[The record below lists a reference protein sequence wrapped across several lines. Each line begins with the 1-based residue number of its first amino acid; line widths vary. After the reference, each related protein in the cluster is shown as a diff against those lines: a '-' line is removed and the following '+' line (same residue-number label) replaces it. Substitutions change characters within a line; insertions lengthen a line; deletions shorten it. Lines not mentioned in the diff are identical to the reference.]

1 MFSRR
6 NLIIAGVLTLLIAG
20 GAAYYFQRQAAQRA
34 AEAAALRTEVVSTG
48 DILSTVSATG
58 SIAPEAQVNL
68 SFATTGTVAEVLVDV
83 GDTVK
88 KGQVLARLDTTN
100 LELAVAQ
107 AEQTY
112 ILQQA
117 NLEGLQTGPSDS
129 EIKAAKA
136 AIASG
141 NAAYTAAK
149 QQADAQPD
157 SLVIAQSNLDK
168 VKEHL
173 RVAQWAYDNMLT
185 TWFLKDYAPNS
196 PQAEALKNAQT
207 DYNVALAD
215 YNLKKAQINSS
226 SLSAAYAQVT
236 QAQAN
241 LAKLE
246 AGPNAAQLKAAQAQ
260 VEQARISLE
269 ITKTNLEKAT
279 LKAPFAGVVATANV
293 KLGEPAGAGPAA
305 FVLVDT
311 SIFHI
316 DVTVDEVDVA
326 RIGIGQPLT
335 ITLDALP
342 GQTINGKVRQ
352 IAPTATV
359 NGGVVSYA
367 VRLVLDSTDA
377 PLRAGMS
384 ATADIVVDKATDVV
398 LVPNWAIRRD
408 RDTGEVLASILKDG
422 KPVEV
427 PVTLGLRNETLSE
440 VKEGVKAGDTVAV
453 STLREQLS
461 FFGGGG

>member
-1 MFSRR
+1 MFTRR
-6 NLIIAGVLTLLIAG
+6 NLIIAGAIILLIGG
-20 GAAYYFQRQAAQRA
+20 GAAYYFQRQAALRA
-34 AEAAALRTEVVSTG
+34 AEAAALRTEVVATG
-48 DILSTVSATG
+48 DILSTVSASG
-58 SIAPEAQVNL
+58 SIAPEAQANL
-68 SFATTGTVAEVLVDV
+68 NFATTGTVAEVLVEV
-83 GDTVK
+83 SETVK

-117 NLEGLQTGPSDS
+117 NLEGLQTGPSES

-136 AIASG
+136 AVASG

-168 VKEHL
+168 AKEHL
-173 RVAQWAYDNMLT
+173 RVAQWAYDNMLN

-215 YNLKKAQINSS
+215 YNLKKAQINTS
-226 SLSAAYAQVT
+226 SLSAAYAQLT

-246 AGPNAAQLKAAQAQ
+246 AGPSEAQLKAAKAQ
-260 VEQARISLE
+260 VEQARIALE
-269 ITKTNLEKAT
+269 IAETNLEKAT
-279 LKAPFAGVVATANV
+279 LKAPFAGVIAAVNV
-293 KLGEPAGAGPAA
+293 KAGEAAGGGPA

-311 SIFHI
+311 SLFHI

-326 RIGIGQPLT
+326 RIGLGQQLT
-335 ITLDALP
+335 VTLDALP
-342 GQTINGKVRQ
+342 GEVINGKVDR

-367 VRLVLDSTDA
+367 VRLVLDATEA

-384 ATADIVVDKATDVV
+384 ATADIVVDKAEGVV

-408 RDTGEVLASILKDG
+408 RDTGQALVSVLQDG
-422 KPVEV
+422 QPVEV
-427 PVTLGLRNETLSE
+427 PVTLGLRNESFSE
-440 VKEGVKAGDTVAV
+440 VIEGVEAGDTVAV

-461 FFGGGG
+461 FFGGG

>member
-6 NLIIAGVLTLLIAG
+6 ILIVAGVVVLLIGG
-20 GAAYYFQRQAAQRA
+20 GAAYYFQRQAALRA
-34 AEAAALRTEVVSTG
+34 AEAAALRTEVVATG
-48 DILSTVSATG
+48 DILSTVSASG
-58 SIAPEAQVNL
+58 SIAPEAQASLN
-68 SFATTGTVAEVLVDV
+68 FATTGTVAEVLVEV
-83 GDTVK
+83 SETVK
-88 KGQVLARLDTTN
+88 KDQVLARLDTVN

-117 NLEGLQTGPSDS
+117 NLEGLQTGPSES

-136 AIASG
+136 AVASG

-173 RVAQWAYDNMLT
+173 RVAQWAYDNMLN

-215 YNLKKAQINSS
+215 YNLKKAQINTS
-226 SLSAAYAQVT
+226 SLSAAYAQLT

-241 LAKLE
+241 LAALE
-246 AGPNAAQLKAAQAQ
+246 AGPSEAQLKAARAQ
-260 VEQARISLE
+260 VEQARIALE
-269 ITKTNLEKAT
+269 IAETNLEKAT
-279 LKAPFAGVVATANV
+279 LKTPFAGVIAAVNV
-293 KLGEPAGAGPAA
+293 KAGEAAGGGPA

-311 SIFHI
+311 SLFHI

-326 RIGIGQPLT
+326 RIGLGQPLT
-335 ITLDALP
+335 VTLDALP
-342 GQTINGKVRQ
+342 GEVINGNVDR

-367 VRLVLDSTDA
+367 VRLVLDATGA

-384 ATADIVVDKATDVV
+384 ATADIVVDRAEGVV

-408 RDTGEVLASILKDG
+408 RDTGEVLVSVLQDG
-422 KPVEV
+422 QPVEV
-427 PVTLGLRNETLSE
+427 PVTLGLRNESFSE
-440 VKEGVKAGDTVAV
+440 VTEGVEAGDTVAV

-461 FFGGGG
+461 FFGGQ

>member
-6 NLIIAGVLTLLIAG
+6 ILIIAGVIVLLIGG

-34 AEAAALRTEVVSTG
+34 AEAAALRTEAVATG
-48 DILSTVSATG
+48 DILSTVSASG

-68 SFATTGTVAEVLVDV
+68 NFASAGTVAEALVEV
-83 GDTVK
+83 SEAVK
-88 KGQVLARLDTTN
+88 KDQVLARLDTAN

-117 NLEGLQTGPSDS
+117 NLEGLQTGPSES
-129 EIKAAKA
+129 EIKAANA
-136 AIASG
+136 AVASA
-141 NAAYTAAK
+141 NAAYAAAK

-173 RVAQWAYDNMLT
+173 RVAQWAYDNMLN

-196 PQAEALKNAQT
+196 PQAEVLKNAQT

-215 YNLKKAQINSS
+215 YNLKKAQINTS
-226 SLSAAYAQVT
+226 SLSAAYAQLT

-241 LAKLE
+241 QAALE
-246 AGPNAAQLKAAQAQ
+246 AGPSEAQLKAAKAQ
-260 VEQARISLE
+260 VEQARIALE
-269 ITKTNLEKAT
+269 IAKTNLEKAT
-279 LKAPFAGVVATANV
+279 LKAPFAGVIAAANV
-293 KLGEPAGAGPAA
+293 KVGEAAGGGPA

-311 SIFHI
+311 SLFHI

-326 RIGIGQPLT
+326 RIDLGQQLT
-335 ITLDALP
+335 VTLDALP
-342 GQTINGKVRQ
+342 GEVINGKVDQ

-367 VRLVLDSTDA
+367 VRLVLDATDA

-384 ATADIVVDKATDVV
+384 ATADIVVDRAEAVV

-408 RDTGEVLASILKDG
+408 RDTGQVLVSVLKDG
-422 KPVEV
+422 QPLEV
-427 PVTLGLRNETLSE
+427 PVELGLRNESYSE
-440 VKEGVKAGDTVAV
+440 VVEGVEAGDTVAV

-461 FFGGGG
+461 FFGGG

>member
-1 MFSRR
+1 M
-6 NLIIAGVLTLLIAG
+6 NL
-20 GAAYYFQRQAAQRA
+20 
-34 AEAAALRTEVVSTG
+34 
-48 DILSTVSATG
+48 
-58 SIAPEAQVNL
+58 N
-68 SFATTGTVAEVLVDV
+68 FATTGTVAEVSVEM
-83 GDTVK
+83 GDKVK

-112 ILQQA
+112 VLQQA
-117 NLEGLQTGPSDS
+117 NLEQLKTGPSES

-136 AIASG
+136 AITSA

-149 QQADAQPD
+149 QQTDAQPD

-173 RVAQWAYDNMLT
+173 RVAQWAYDNMLN

-196 PQAEALKNAQT
+196 PQAEALQNAQT

-226 SLSAAYAQVT
+226 SLSAAYAQVA

-246 AGPNAAQLKAAQAQ
+246 AGPSEAQLKAAQAQ

-269 ITKTNLEKAT
+269 IAKTNLEKAT
-279 LKAPFAGVVATANV
+279 LKAPLAGVVAAVNL
-293 KLGEPAGAGPAA
+293 KLGESAGGGQAA
-305 FVLVDT
+305 FVLVDN
-311 SIFHI
+311 SLFHI

-326 RIGIGQPLT
+326 RIAIGQPLKV
-335 ITLDALP
+335 TLDALP
-342 GQTINGKVRQ
+342 GQAINGKVDQ

-384 ATADIVVDKATDVV
+384 ATADIVVDRATNVV
-398 LVPNWAIRRD
+398 LIPNWAIRRD
-408 RDTGEVLASILKDG
+408 RDTGEVLASVLKDG

-427 PVTLGLRNETLSE
+427 PVTLGLRNETFSE
-440 VKEGVKAGDTVAV
+440 VKDGVNAGDTVAV

-461 FFGGGG
+461 FFGGG

>member
-6 NLIIAGVLTLLIAG
+6 ILIVAGVVVLLIGG
-20 GAAYYFQRQAAQRA
+20 GAAYYFQRQAALRA
-34 AEAAALRTEVVSTG
+34 AEAAALRTEVVATG
-48 DILSTVSATG
+48 DILSTVSASG
-58 SIAPEAQVNL
+58 SIAPEAQASLN
-68 SFATTGTVAEVLVDV
+68 FATTGTVAEVLVEV
-83 GDTVK
+83 SETVK
-88 KGQVLARLDTTN
+88 KDQVLARLDTVN

-117 NLEGLQTGPSDS
+117 NLEGLQTGPSES

-136 AIASG
+136 AVASG

-173 RVAQWAYDNMLT
+173 RVAQWAYDNMLN

-215 YNLKKAQINSS
+215 YNLKKAQINTS
-226 SLSAAYAQVT
+226 SLSAAYAQLT

-241 LAKLE
+241 LAALE
-246 AGPNAAQLKAAQAQ
+246 AGPSEAQLKAARAQ
-260 VEQARISLE
+260 VEQARIALE
-269 ITKTNLEKAT
+269 IAETHLEKAT
-279 LKAPFAGVVATANV
+279 LKTPFAGVIAAVNV
-293 KLGEPAGAGPAA
+293 KAGEAAGGGPA

-311 SIFHI
+311 SLFHI

-326 RIGIGQPLT
+326 RIGLGQPLT
-335 ITLDALP
+335 VTLDALP
-342 GQTINGKVRQ
+342 GEVINGNVDR

-367 VRLVLDSTDA
+367 VRLVLDATGA

-384 ATADIVVDKATDVV
+384 ATADIVVDRAEGVV

-408 RDTGEVLASILKDG
+408 RDTGEVLVSVLQDG
-422 KPVEV
+422 QPVEV
-427 PVTLGLRNETLSE
+427 PVTLGLRNESFSE
-440 VKEGVKAGDTVAV
+440 VTEGVEAGDTVAV

-461 FFGGGG
+461 FFGGQ

>member
-6 NLIIAGVLTLLIAG
+6 ILIVAGVVVLLLGG
-20 GAAYYFQRQAAQRA
+20 GAAYYFQRQAALRA
-34 AEAAALRTEVVSTG
+34 AEAAALRTEVVATG
-48 DILSTVSATG
+48 DILSTVSASG
-58 SIAPEAQVNL
+58 SIAPEAQASLN
-68 SFATTGTVAEVLVDV
+68 FATTGTVAEVLVEV
-83 GDTVK
+83 SETVK
-88 KGQVLARLDTTN
+88 KDQVLARLDMVN

-117 NLEGLQTGPSDS
+117 NLEGLQTGPSES

-136 AIASG
+136 AVASG

-173 RVAQWAYDNMLT
+173 RVAQWAYDNMLN

-215 YNLKKAQINSS
+215 YNLKKAQINTS
-226 SLSAAYAQVT
+226 SLSAAYAQLT

-241 LAKLE
+241 LATLE
-246 AGPNAAQLKAAQAQ
+246 AGPSEAQLKAARAQ
-260 VEQARISLE
+260 VEQARIALE
-269 ITKTNLEKAT
+269 IAETNLEKAT
-279 LKAPFAGVVATANV
+279 LKAPFAGVIAAVNV
-293 KLGEPAGAGPAA
+293 KVGEAAAGGPA

-311 SIFHI
+311 SLFHI

-326 RIGIGQPLT
+326 RIGLGQPLT
-335 ITLDALP
+335 VTLDALP
-342 GQTINGKVRQ
+342 GEVINGEVDR

-367 VRLVLDSTDA
+367 VRLVLDATDA

-384 ATADIVVDKATDVV
+384 ATADIVVDRAEGVV

-408 RDTGEVLASILKDG
+408 RDTGEVLVSILRDG
-422 KPVEV
+422 QPVEV
-427 PVTLGLRNETLSE
+427 PVELGLRNESFSE
-440 VKEGVKAGDTVAV
+440 VVEGVEAGDTVAV

-461 FFGGGG
+461 FFGGN

>member
-6 NLIIAGVLTLLIAG
+6 NLIIAGIVILILAG
-20 GAAYYFQRQAAQRA
+20 GAAYYFQQQAAQRA
-34 AEAAALRTEVVSTG
+34 AEAAALRTEVVATG

-68 SFATTGTVAEVLVDV
+68 SFATTGTVAEVLVEV
-83 GDTVK
+83 GDAVK

-100 LELAVAQ
+100 LELTVAQ

-112 ILQQA
+112 VLQQA
-117 NLEGLQTGPSDS
+117 NLEQLQTGSSES
-129 EIKAAKA
+129 EIKAAQA
-136 AIASG
+136 AIASA
-141 NAAYTAAK
+141 NATYAAAK
-149 QQADAQPD
+149 QQTDAQPD

-173 RVAQWAYDNMLT
+173 RVAQWAYDNMLN

-207 DYNVALAD
+207 DYDVALAD

-246 AGPNAAQLKAAQAQ
+246 AGPSAAQLKAAQAQ

-269 ITKTNLEKAT
+269 IAKTNLEKAT
-279 LKAPFAGVVATANV
+279 LKAPFVGVVAAVNV
-293 KLGEPAGAGPAA
+293 KLGETAGGGSA
-305 FVLVDT
+305 FVLVDD
-311 SIFHI
+311 SLFHI

-326 RIGIGQPLT
+326 RIALGQQLT
-335 ITLDALP
+335 VTLDALP
-342 GQTINGKVRQ
+342 GEVINGQVDQ

-384 ATADIVVDKATDVV
+384 ATADIVVDRATNVV

-422 KPVEV
+422 QPVEV

-440 VKEGVKAGDTVAV
+440 VKEGVQAGDTVAV

-461 FFGGGG
+461 FFGGG